1 MAILNLGAT
10 GHAFKDETFEKVA
23 SNLKSNNVDRI
34 QLTPAKI
41 SNRV

>member
-23 SNLKSNNVDRI
+23 SNLKSNLVVGCLENF
-34 QLTPAKI
+34 LK
-41 SNRV
+41 